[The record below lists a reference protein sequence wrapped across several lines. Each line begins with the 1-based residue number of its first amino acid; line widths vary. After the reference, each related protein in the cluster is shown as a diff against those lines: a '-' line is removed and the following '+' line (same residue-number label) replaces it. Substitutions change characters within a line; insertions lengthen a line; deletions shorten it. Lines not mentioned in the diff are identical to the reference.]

1 MLLQCFNLI
10 WAFVLVHSESEFI
23 LDSDQIYGLREPDG
37 FAREEFS
44 CPSDYSIVITSA
56 AYGYKV
62 LSNIHQ
68 ILIAPILLISCLF

>member
-10 WAFVLVHSESEFI
+10 WGSVLVHSESEFI

-44 CPSDYSIVITSA
+44 CPSDFSIVITSA

-68 ILIAPILLISCLF
+68 ILIDPILLISCLF

>member
-37 FAREEFS
+37 FARESFS
-44 CPSDYSIVITSA
+44 CPSEFSIIITSA

-62 LSNIHQ
+62 LLIPNIKPLLQ
-68 ILIAPILLISCLF
+68 IISGFK